1 MKKRVAFAAV
11 AHHAGEKQG
20 GSYEKKVIIILA
32 LSILIFIILHSTP
45 NIALRT
51 HVFTIGYP
59 KTAIISEIVDDEY
72 HNEVDK
78 EKFAKLNTK
87 AYSLTKPPIEKAT
100 QGELRNFLVRKYGFL
115 YFAEYYGDI

>member
-1 MKKRVAFAAV
+1 MKK
-11 AHHAGEKQG
+11 
-20 GSYEKKVIIILA
+20 STIIIVALA
-32 LSILIFIILHSTP
+32 VFIFIILNSTP

-59 KTAIISEIVDDEY
+59 KAAVISKVVDDEY

-78 EKFAKLNTK
+78 EKFAKLNAK

-100 QGELRNFLVRKYGFL
+100 QGELRNFLVKKYGFL
-115 YFAEYYGDI
+115 YFAEYYGNT